1 MKHTSLFEEHKK
13 LKAKIVPFAGYKM
26 PVTYK
31 KIIEEYDSVRNN
43 CGIFDV
49 SHMGPLKIT
58 GSGSEM
64 FLQKMTLNNIKK
76 LDNYEAQYSA
86 MCNFEGGLIDDLII
100 FKISTIEYIVI
111 VNASNKETVIEWM
124 QHYNNLEDINI
135 QDMNQDYSLIALQGP
150 NSKNYI
156 NKITDNPINIEFY
169 KLQKIKLLDEDII
182 LSRTGYTGELGY
194 EILGKHNS
202 IRKIWKY
209 LINNKVQPAGLAV
222 RDVLR
227 MEMKYCLYGNDI
239 NTKTNPLEAGLS
251 WIIDFSKNDF
261 IGKDKLL
268 DIKKI
273 GCKQQLVGFL
283 MLGKAI
289 PRSKYSIYLDDNKIG
304 SVTSG
309 TFSPGLSCGIGLAYI
324 DKAHSKINTKILVKI
339 RDKFVE
345 AKIVKMPFIKKTSLH
360 N

>member
-1 MKHTSLFEEHKK
+1 MKYTSLFEEHKK
-13 LKAKIVPFAGYKM
+13 LNAKIVPFAGYQM

-31 KIIEEYDSVRNN
+31 KIIEEYDAVRNN
-43 CGIFDV
+43 CGLFDV

-58 GSGSEM
+58 GSSSEA

-86 MCNFEGGLIDDLII
+86 MCNLEGGLIDDLII
-100 FKISTIEYIVI
+100 FKISKIEYIVI
-111 VNASNKETVIEWM
+111 VNASNKETIVEWI
-124 QHYNNLEDINI
+124 QHNNNLDDINI

-156 NKITDNPINIEFY
+156 NKITNNPINIEFY

-202 IRKIWKY
+202 IKKIWKY
-209 LINNKVQPAGLAV
+209 FTNNKVQPAGLAV

-273 GCKQQLVGFL
+273 GCKQKLVGFL

-289 PRSKYSIYLDDNKIG
+289 PRYNYSIYLDDNKIG
-304 SVTSG
+304 RVTSG
-309 TFSPGLSCGIGLAYI
+309 TFSPSLSSGIGLAYI
-324 DKAHSKINTKILVKI
+324 NKGCSKIGTKILVKI

-345 AKIVKMPFIKKTSLH
+345 AEIVQTPFIKNTSLH